1 MAKSMKSFKKMCPK
15 NKCEICDESDLAT
28 LHYHHIVERTE
39 LHSDNNPYNI
49 CVACSNCHNKI
60 HDGSIKIIGVFP
72 STKPPAGRTLVYSI
86 NGVPNIPGLDK
97 AYYTPKPKAS
107 KI

>member
-1 MAKSMKSFKKMCPK
+1 MSLDKLCPK
-15 NKCEICDESDLAT
+15 IACEICGESDPAT
-28 LHYHHIVERTE
+28 LHRHHIVERTE
-39 LHSDNNPYNI
+39 LHSDNDPYNLAVL
-49 CVACSNCHNKI
+49 CANCHNKT